1 MSLFLLSIVLWDME
15 DLKLMEKCLD
25 GQLDY
30 FGDIYNRYIDKIYK
44 FVYLKTT
51 NRELTEDI
59 VSDVFMS
66 ALNNVKSFR
75 LEEKSSVK
83 SWLYRIANNKVI
95 DFYRTNKPSESVW
108 DYIEILSKNED
119 HWEIVDNKEKL
130 KEVYSFLETINKD
143 QRQIVLYRIWEDL
156 SYKEISEITWKSVD
170 NCKKIVSRTL
180 KNISANLLLLII
192 ILLII

>member
-1 MSLFLLSIVLWDME
+1 ME

-30 FGDIYNRYIDKIYK
+30 FWDIYDKYIDKIYK

-51 NRELTEDI
+51 NKDLTEDI

-83 SWLYRIANNKVI
+83 SWLYRIASNKVI
-95 DFYRTNKPSESVW
+95 DFYRTNKVSENVW
-108 DYIEILSKNED
+108 DYIEVLSKNED
-119 HWEIVDNKEKL
+119 HWEQLDNKEKL
-130 KEVYSFLETINKD
+130 KEVYSFLETINKEH
-143 QRQIVLYRIWEDL
+143 RQIVLYRIWEDL

-180 KNISANLLLLII
+180 KNISANLLLLIL